1 MKKIIEF
8 LGDVILVPYE
18 DGVISSNHRTHSHI
32 WINNGLLSSLL
43 GIDSLDKRAINM
55 TRFTN
60 VDGLL
65 SDPTSLDTSIRDTI
79 VFDDLD
85 DAVIFLKLHW
95 IVKGDESEYMEFLNK
110 KNSIIDKRHMGTFHQ
125 QLGEELIVKHRL
137 NPESWWYQQK
147 FNLDTGLIK
156 NNLYKHIQENFIED
170 YFNSLQL
177 KGKVV
182 LDFGCGSGMAARKFL
197 NLGASKVI
205 GIDPDFGHLKKASE
219 LSSAEFF
226 PIHIDLNSSD
236 YVDVFE
242 DLQFDMV
249 WMSDVFHFY
258 FYSPDS
264 STPKVAPKDLLKRM
278 CERMKTGDKCIIMQP
293 HGVFWLSPWLGDDNK
308 PFTVI
313 SEYSNRIYSVVPSL
327 SEMTNA
333 ISGSGFVINNIYEP
347 KPEKCD
353 EKLKESRFASEF
365 PLWWVFECEKK

>member
-170 YFNSLQL
+170 YFNCL
-177 KGKVV
+177 
-182 LDFGCGSGMAARKFL
+182 
-197 NLGASKVI
+197 
-205 GIDPDFGHLKKASE
+205 
-219 LSSAEFF
+219 
-226 PIHIDLNSSD
+226 
-236 YVDVFE
+236 
-242 DLQFDMV
+242 
-249 WMSDVFHFY
+249 
-258 FYSPDS
+258 
-264 STPKVAPKDLLKRM
+264 
-278 CERMKTGDKCIIMQP
+278 
-293 HGVFWLSPWLGDDNK
+293 
-308 PFTVI
+308 
-313 SEYSNRIYSVVPSL
+313 
-327 SEMTNA
+327 
-333 ISGSGFVINNIYEP
+333 
-347 KPEKCD
+347 
-353 EKLKESRFASEF
+353 
-365 PLWWVFECEKK
+365 